1 MNITVRVSAL
11 VHPTE
16 IGEKVRTALTNLFP
30 LEFINRDF
38 GIIQLYGEG
47 DVECLRKL
55 HMLLRDFRIL
65 DTARHILMNN
75 IEGTTTQFQ
84 LNKQVALIGKVNLPP
99 GEENLGSIHGE
110 IVSDTIKDLMKI
122 IDWLAPETVDGEPVM
137 EIEL

>member
-1 MNITVRVSAL
+1 MNITVRVYAL

-16 IGEKVRTALTNLFP
+16 IREKVRTALTNLFP
-30 LEFINRDF
+30 LEFINRNF
-38 GIIQLYGEG
+38 GILQLYGEG

-75 IEGTTTQFQ
+75 IEGTTTQFH

-99 GEENLGSIHGE
+99 GEENLGSIHVE